1 MATGPLQAP
10 HVPAGE
16 WAAIRSTS
24 GSEPRGGP
32 IVRPRAE
39 TGGMVVETTVVAA
52 RDLPAD
58 PAAVRRLAV
67 VVFDGVS
74 LGIMS
79 FAFGV
84 FDMAEHYGAMP
95 GLEVR
100 LVAGEPD
107 TAMRGAGLSYVVPYD
122 LAAIRTADLIIVPN
136 WRDPAEPPPAP
147 VLEALRV
154 AHAAGARLAGLCSG
168 VFVLAAAGV
177 LDDRPATTHWA
188 LAGVL
193 ATMYPKIRVRGFE
206 LYIDDGDVLTSGGG
220 AAGMDLGIRLIRTL
234 YGATVANRLAR
245 AMVVPPHRPGGQAQ
259 FVQSL
264 VTEPDGD
271 DDPVAEAMRW
281 ALGHLDAILPIDVL
295 ARRAGMSRRNFDRR
309 FRQITGTAPGAWLT
323 YQRIL
328 RAQHLLESSR
338 LPVDEV
344 ARRCGFSS
352 GAALRPH
359 FRRQVGIAPFA
370 YRQSFGTVS

>member
-1 MATGPLQAP
+1 
-10 HVPAGE
+10 
-16 WAAIRSTS
+16 
-24 GSEPRGGP
+24 
-32 IVRPRAE
+32 
-39 TGGMVVETTVVAA
+39 MVVEATMVATH
-52 RDLPAD
+52 DLPAN
-58 PAAVRRLAV
+58 PAPVRRLAV

-74 LGIMS
+74 LGVMS

-84 FDMAEHYGAMP
+84 FDLAIHYGAMP
-95 GLEVR
+95 DLEVR
-100 LVAGEPD
+100 LLAGEPG
-107 TAMRGAGLSYVVPYD
+107 TALHGAGLSYAVPYD
-122 LAAIRTADLIIVPN
+122 LSAIRIADLIIVPN
-136 WRDPAEPPPAP
+136 WRDPAEAPPEP
-147 VLEALRV
+147 VLEALRT

-188 LAGVL
+188 LAGCL
-193 ATMYPKIRVRGFE
+193 ASMHPKIRVRASE
-206 LYIDDGDVLTSGGG
+206 LYIDDGDVLTAGGG
-220 AAGMDLGIRLIRTL
+220 AAGIDLGIHLIRTL

-264 VTEPDGD
+264 VTEPDGE

-281 ALGHLDAILPIDVL
+281 ALGRLDALLPIGVL

-309 FRQITGTAPGAWLT
+309 FRQITGTAPATWLT
-323 YQRIL
+323 YQRVL
-328 RAQHLLESSR
+328 HAQHLLESSR

-352 GAALRPH
+352 AAALRPH
-359 FRRQVGIAPFA
+359 FRRQVGIAPLV
-370 YRQSFGTVS
+370 YRQTFGAMS